1 MPDKLVMT
9 GDIITWFM

>member
-9 GDIITWFM
+9 GDIITRFM